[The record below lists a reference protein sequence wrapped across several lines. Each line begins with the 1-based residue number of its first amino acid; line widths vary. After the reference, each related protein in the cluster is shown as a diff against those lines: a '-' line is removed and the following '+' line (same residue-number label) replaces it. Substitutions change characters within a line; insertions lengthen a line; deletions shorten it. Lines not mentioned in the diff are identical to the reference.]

1 MERMVNNFDSKP
13 SEWTVD
19 RRKALTIVGGTVIGG
34 IAGCSSD
41 DDTDDSGQGDMGE
54 TTTEGEETTTETTTE
69 EETTEEETTTEAG
82 EAEVAIGEG
91 TFGVAEFAYN
101 EYPYYEVELTN
112 EGDAP
117 SGIIELVVDWF
128 DENDEYVNDTLE
140 ELVSLKAG
148 KTWIARSYNIVDR
161 DKVAS
166 AEASG
171 NYNMEPPEW
180 PEGLE
185 VASSKFLGGGENA
198 KVRASVENNTGQ
210 MVDYV
215 AFYGKLFDGDGNVL
229 GQVWT
234 NETELADGSSW
245 QAEREWDDEARAK
258 LAKDHEVVLEG
269 SSY

>member
-1 MERMVNNFDSKP
+1 MVDNFYSRPGD
-13 SEWTVD
+13 WGVD
-19 RRKALTIVGGTVIGG
+19 RRQALTILGGTVLGG
-34 IAGCSSD
+34 LAGCTSD
-41 DDTDDSGQGDMGE
+41 DDSGQGNI
-54 TTTEGEETTTETTTE
+54 EGTAPDAEETTTETTADSETTE

-91 TFGVAEFAYN
+91 TFGVADFGYS

-112 EGDAP
+112 EGNAP

-128 DENDEYVNDTLE
+128 DENDEYIDDTLE

-148 KTWIARSYNIVDR
+148 TTWIARSYYIG
-161 DKVAS
+161 DKDEVAS

-171 NYNMEPPEW
+171 NYNMALPEW

-185 VASSKFLGGGENA
+185 VTSSKLLTGGENV
-198 KVRASVENNTGQ
+198 KVRATVENNTGE

-215 AFYGKLFDGDGNVL
+215 AFYGKLFDTDGNVL

-234 NETELADGSSW
+234 NETELADGSTW
-245 QAEREWDDEARAK
+245 QAEREWDDEERAK
-258 LAKDHEVVLEG
+258 LAKDYEVVLEG
-269 SSY
+269 NIY